1 MAPAGPGP
9 DLAAAIPPAVR
20 THIDTLRAHGFAAYA
35 VGGAL
40 RDALRGAEAYDWD
53 LASSAAPEQVQA
65 LFPGSVYENAF
76 GTVALR
82 VAGLP
87 EPLQI
92 TTFRQDHDYADFRRP
107 HRIVFGGTIEVD
119 LARRDFTMNALAWG
133 GPPGVEA
140 EPGLVDPY
148 DGAVD
153 IEARRIRAVGEP
165 AARFR
170 EDALRILR
178 AIRFAATLPGFEIE
192 PATLAAIREHA
203 PLTAHLS
210 GERVL
215 AELDRLLLAPTP
227 SIGLRLLADTGVLAV
242 VMPELE
248 AQRGVP
254 QNKIPGED
262 LWGHTLR
269 TVDAS
274 AATPVVRLAALLHD
288 IGKPATLADGR
299 FVGHD
304 TVGATIAIELL
315 DRLHAP
321 RERTDHVSR
330 LIRHHMFSVEP
341 RSSDAA
347 VRRFLVRVGLDLVD
361 DLLLLREAD
370 NVGSGLPADAGRV
383 STLRRRIAEQL
394 EAKVALDRTQL
405 AIDGHEVM
413 RELGIGPGPQLGR
426 ILDALTDRVI
436 ADPRL
441 NDRPRLLSLARDI
454 AAGRR

>member
-1 MAPAGPGP
+1 
-9 DLAAAIPPAVR
+9 
-20 THIDTLRAHGFAAYA
+20 

-40 RDALRGAEAYDWD
+40 RDSIRGADAHDWD

-65 LFPGSVYENAF
+65 LFPGSVYENTF

-82 VAGLP
+82 AEGLR

-133 GPPGVEA
+133 GPAGVA
-140 EPGLVDPY
+140 AGPGLVDPY
-148 DGAVD
+148 DGRGD
-153 IEARRIRAVGEP
+153 ISARLIRAVGDP
-165 AARFR
+165 AARVR

-178 AIRFAATLPGFEIE
+178 AVRFASSLDFEFE
-192 PATLAAIREHA
+192 ASTLAAIREHA

-210 GERVL
+210 GERIL
-215 AELDRLLLAPTP
+215 AELDRMLMAVTP
-227 SIGLRLLADTGVLAV
+227 SVGLRLLAETGVLAV
-242 VMPELE
+242 LFPELD
-248 AQRGVP
+248 AQRGVA
-254 QNKIPGED
+254 QNKVPGED
-262 LWGHTLR
+262 LWAHTIR

-274 AATPVVRLAALLHD
+274 AATPAVRLAALLHD

-299 FVGHD
+299 FVGPD
-304 TVGATIAIELL
+304 TVGAAMAVDLL
-315 DRLHAP
+315 DRLHGP
-321 RERTDHVSR
+321 RDRTEHIGR

-383 STLRRRIAEQL
+383 SELRRRIAEQL
-394 EAKVALDRTQL
+394 AAKVALDRTQL
-405 AIDGHEVM
+405 AVDGHEVM
-413 RELGIGPGPQLGR
+413 RELGIEPGPQLGR
-426 ILDALTDRVI
+426 ILAALTDRVI

>member
-9 DLAAAIPPAVR
+9 DLAATIPPAVR
-20 THIDTLRAHGFAAYA
+20 THIDTLRANGFAAYA

-40 RDALRGAEAYDWD
+40 RDAIRDVDAHDWD

-92 TTFRQDHDYADFRRP
+92 TTFRQDHEYADFRRP

-133 GPPGVEA
+133 GPEGVDA

-178 AIRFAATLPGFEIE
+178 GIRFATTLGFEIE

-262 LWGHTLR
+262 LWAHTLR
-269 TVDAS
+269 TVDA
-274 AATPVVRLAALLHD
+274 AVATAVVRQAALLHD
-288 IGKPATLADGR
+288 IGKPATLADG
-299 FVGHD
+299 VVAD
-304 TVGATIAIELL
+304 EPSVGATIATELL

-370 NVGSGLPADAGRV
+370 NVGSGLPADAAPE
-383 STLRRRIAEQL
+383 RRHSARIAEQL

>member
-1 MAPAGPGP
+1 MAPAGHGP

-20 THIDTLRAHGFAAYA
+20 THIDTLRANGFAAYA

-40 RDALRGAEAYDWD
+40 RDAIRGVDAHDWD

-82 VAGLP
+82 VAGLA

-107 HRIVFGGTIEVD
+107 HRVVFGGTIEVD
-119 LARRDFTMNALAWG
+119 LARRDFTMNAIAWG
-133 GPPGVEA
+133 GPAGVDA

-148 DGAVD
+148 AGGVD
-153 IEARRIRAVGEP
+153 IQAHRIRAVGEP

-178 AIRFAATLPGFEIE
+178 AIRFATTLGFEIE

-215 AELDRLLLAPTP
+215 AELERLLLAPSP
-227 SIGLRLLADTGVLAV
+227 SVGLRLLADTGVLAV
-242 VMPELE
+242 LVPELD
-248 AQRGVP
+248 AQRGIP

-262 LWGHTLR
+262 LWAHTLR

-274 AATPVVRLAALLHD
+274 AATPGVRLAALLHD

-304 TVGATIAIELL
+304 IVGAAIATELL
-315 DRLHAP
+315 DRLHGS
-321 RERTDHVSR
+321 RERTEHVSR

-347 VRRFLVRVGLDLVD
+347 VRRFLVRVGLDLVE

-383 STLRRRIAEQL
+383 SALRRRIAEQL

-405 AIDGHEVM
+405 AVDGNEVM
-413 RELGIGPGPQLGR
+413 RELGIEPGPQLGR
-426 ILDALTDRVI
+426 ILEALTDRVI

>member
-20 THIDTLRAHGFAAYA
+20 THIDTLRKNGFAAYA

-40 RDALRGAEAYDWD
+40 RDAIRRVDAHDWD

-82 VAGLP
+82 VDGLA

-107 HRIVFGGTIEVD
+107 HRIVFGGSIEVD
-119 LARRDFTMNALAWG
+119 LARRDFTMNAIAWG
-133 GPPGVEA
+133 GLAGVA
-140 EPGLVDPY
+140 TEPATVDPY
-148 DGAVD
+148 HGVAD
-153 IEARRIRAVGEP
+153 IDAGLIRAVGDP
-165 AARFR
+165 AARFQ

-178 AIRFAATLPGFEIE
+178 GIRFAATLGFELE
-192 PATLAAIREHA
+192 TATLAAIRAHA

-210 GERVL
+210 GERIL
-215 AELDRLLLAPTP
+215 GELDRLLLARQP
-227 SIGLRLLADTGVLAV
+227 SVGLQLLADTGVLATLF
-242 VMPELE
+242 PDLD
-248 AQRGVP
+248 AQHGIP
-254 QNKIPGED
+254 QNKVPGED
-262 LWGHTLR
+262 LWAHTLR

-274 AATPVVRLAALLHD
+274 APTPNVRLAALLHD

-304 TVGATIAIELL
+304 TVGARMATELL
-315 DRLHAP
+315 DRLHGP
-321 RERTDHVSR
+321 RERTEHVSR
-330 LIRHHMFSVEP
+330 LIRHHMFSMEP

-383 STLRRRIAEQL
+383 SALRRRIAEQL

-405 AIDGHEVM
+405 AVDGHEVM

-426 ILDALTDRVI
+426 ILEALTDRVI

-441 NDRPRLLSLARDI
+441 NDRPRLLSLAHDI

>member
-20 THIDTLRAHGFAAYA
+20 THIDTLRANGFAAYA

-40 RDALRGAEAYDWD
+40 RDAIRRVDAHDWD

-82 VAGLP
+82 VDGLA

-119 LARRDFTMNALAWG
+119 LARRDFTMNAIAWG
-133 GPPGVEA
+133 GPAGVA
-140 EPGLVDPY
+140 TDPAIVDPY
-148 DGAVD
+148 DGVAD
-153 IEARRIRAVGEP
+153 IGAGLIRAVGDP
-165 AARFR
+165 AARFQ

-178 AIRFAATLPGFEIE
+178 GIRFAATLGFELE
-192 PATLAAIREHA
+192 AATLAAIREHA

-215 AELDRLLLAPTP
+215 GELDRLLLARRP
-227 SIGLRLLADTGVLAV
+227 SVGLRLLADTGVLATLF
-242 VMPELE
+242 PDLD
-248 AQRGVP
+248 AQRGIP
-254 QNKIPGED
+254 QNKVPGED
-262 LWGHTLR
+262 LWAHTLR

-274 AATPVVRLAALLHD
+274 AATPNVRLAALLHD

-304 TVGATIAIELL
+304 TVGARMATELL
-315 DRLHAP
+315 DRLHGP
-321 RERTDHVSR
+321 RERTEHVSR
-330 LIRHHMFSVEP
+330 LIRHHMFSMEP

-383 STLRRRIAEQL
+383 SALRRRIAEQL

-405 AIDGHEVM
+405 AVDGHEVM

-426 ILDALTDRVI
+426 ILEALTDRVI

-441 NDRPRLLSLARDI
+441 NDRPRLLSLAHDI

>member
-1 MAPAGPGP
+1 MAPAGPGI

-53 LASSAAPEQVQA
+53 LASSATPEQVQA
-65 LFPGSVYENAF
+65 LFPGSVYENQF

-82 VAGLP
+82 VDDLDA
-87 EPLQI
+87 PLQI
-92 TTFRQDHDYADFRRP
+92 TTFREDHDYADFRRP
-107 HRIVFGGTIEVD
+107 HRIVFGGTIETD

-133 GPPGVEA
+133 GPADPATPPDLTDPFGGA
-140 EPGLVDPY
+140 EDIGAGL
-148 DGAVD
+148 
-153 IEARRIRAVGEP
+153 IRAVGDP

-178 AIRFAATLPGFEIE
+178 AIRFATTLGFTIE
-192 PATLAAIREHA
+192 PATLAAMREHA

-210 GERVL
+210 GERVI
-215 AELDRLLLAPTP
+215 AELERLLLAPRP
-227 SIGLRLLADTGVLAV
+227 SVGLQLLADTGVLAV
-242 VMPELE
+242 VLPELD
-248 AQRGVP
+248 AQRGIP
-254 QNKIPGED
+254 QNKTPGED
-262 LWGHTLR
+262 LWAHTLR

-274 AATPVVRLAALLHD
+274 AAMPILRLAALLHD
-288 IGKPATLADGR
+288 VGKPATLADGR

-304 TVGATIAIELL
+304 TVGATIATSLL
-315 DRLHAP
+315 DRLHGP
-321 RERTDHVSR
+321 RDQTDHVSR

-383 STLRRRIAEQL
+383 SVLRRRIAEQL
-394 EAKVALDRTQL
+394 AAKVALDRAQL
-405 AIDGHEVM
+405 AVDGHEVM

-441 NDRPRLLSLARDI
+441 NDRPHLLSLARDI

>member
-1 MAPAGPGP
+1 MRWAARCVTPSGASTPTTGTSRAP
-9 DLAAAIPPAVR
+9 
-20 THIDTLRAHGFAAYA
+20 
-35 VGGAL
+35 
-40 RDALRGAEAYDWD
+40 
-53 LASSAAPEQVQA
+53 AAPEQVQA

-82 VAGLP
+82 VDGLAG
-87 EPLQI
+87 PLQI

-119 LARRDFTMNALAWG
+119 LARRDFTMNAIAWG
-133 GPPGVEA
+133 GPAGVA
-140 EPGLVDPY
+140 TEPATVDPY
-148 DGAVD
+148 DGVAD
-153 IEARRIRAVGEP
+153 IDAGLIRAVGDP

-178 AIRFAATLPGFEIE
+178 GIRFAATLGFELE
-192 PATLAAIREHA
+192 TATLAAIRAHA

-210 GERVL
+210 GERIL
-215 AELDRLLLAPTP
+215 GELDRLLLARRP
-227 SIGLRLLADTGVLAV
+227 SVGLRLLADTGVLATLF
-242 VMPELE
+242 PDLD
-248 AQRGVP
+248 AQRGIP
-254 QNKIPGED
+254 QNKVPGED
-262 LWGHTLR
+262 LWAHTLR

-274 AATPVVRLAALLHD
+274 AATPDVRLAALLHD

-304 TVGATIAIELL
+304 IVGARMATELL
-315 DRLHAP
+315 DRLHGP
-321 RERTDHVSR
+321 RERTEHVSR
-330 LIRHHMFSVEP
+330 LIRHHMFSMEP

-383 STLRRRIAEQL
+383 SALRRRIAEQL

-405 AIDGHEVM
+405 AVDGHEVM

-426 ILDALTDRVI
+426 ILEALTDRVI

-441 NDRPRLLSLARDI
+441 NDRPRLLSLAHDI